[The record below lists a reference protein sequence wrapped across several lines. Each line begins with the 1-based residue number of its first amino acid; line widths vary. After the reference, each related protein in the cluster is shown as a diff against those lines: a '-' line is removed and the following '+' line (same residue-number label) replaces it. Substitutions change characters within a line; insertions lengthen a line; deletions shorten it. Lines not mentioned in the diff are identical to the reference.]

1 VDLWDSAVLQARLW
15 KTGMRLGSSDSL
27 ERRQAIERLSQAGND
42 AIPCLR
48 FQLRYLATPRVEFG
62 AAVALHRLNV
72 PEGMETLLNAVNHP
86 VFYSSQEDAHNIA
99 PLLEEAFL
107 MIGSPASTLALQ
119 SLWPTLPEWQKQA
132 RLTAEPDTSRRVQL
146 ICRVWAGLQD
156 PNALDT
162 LLAYATSIPNLFPP
176 TVAAFGQMAIRKLR
190 DATHSPD
197 PHLRLLVV
205 RTLERIPGEPSFQTL
220 KPMLRDPD
228 PTVRFEACRALAQV
242 GTPQAVGEAVVH
254 AIQAGYSTHA
264 AVRLLATNGHPR
276 LYEIMLQIVER
287 AASLHHPSHDTP
299 ASVRAAID
307 LLMHSPWPSEKL
319 VEIVC
324 SLLERPVPRDLLLAG
339 IDYLESLRGRRTG
352 NAARVQGV
360 LWNLLVD
367 FAPEVRT
374 RAAQALTLWGEP
386 NGKRFLELL
395 AECRPQ
401 GSLLEKLTTL
411 LRGGPDASQA
421 ATQAM
426 QQVQQWVTR
435 MSREA
440 VVRLS
445 SPTPGKESSLTLIR
459 QDARIP
465 PLIRRLLIG
474 SLRLLA
480 TTQALEETEE
490 ALALSITAI
499 RALRQI
505 GVPDALIAQT
515 ELLRAFRTCKQL
527 PPTEVSYVA
536 PMTPLREIAE
546 PVREEAALAL
556 IEFLGPDCFGI
567 FIEAL
572 SAPIPEVQGTAI
584 LALGRLGD
592 ARAVPY
598 LQPIAGNADN
608 LYAQHAI
615 QALAVIRQNNPEMM
629 TLLRASSSADA
640 NPETLLR
647 PLPHGLPDSA
657 PELLLRPTSNGEVS

>member
-1 VDLWDSAVLQARLW
+1 MDLWDSAVLQAKLW
-15 KTGMRLGSSDSL
+15 KTSMRLGSSDSL
-27 ERRQAIERLSQAGND
+27 ERKQAIDMLSQAGND

-48 FQLRYLATPRVEFG
+48 FQLLRQTTPRVQFA
-62 AAVALHRLNV
+62 AAVALHCLGV
-72 PEGMETLLNAVNHP
+72 PEGMETLLIAVNRRLYD
-86 VFYSSQEDAHNIA
+86 VVDDLNDIV

-107 MIGSPASTLALQ
+107 AIGSPTATQALQ
-119 SLWPTLPEWQKQA
+119 SLWTALPDWQPYA
-132 RLTAEPDTSRRVQL
+132 SVPPDTSRRVQL

-156 PNALDT
+156 PSALDT
-162 LLAYATSIPNLFPP
+162 LLPYATSIPNLFPP
-176 TVAAFGQMAIRKLR
+176 TVSAFGQMAIRKLR
-190 DATHSPD
+190 EASQSTD
-197 PHLRLLVV
+197 PQLRLLVV

-228 PTVRFEACRALAQV
+228 PTVRYEACRALAQV
-242 GTPQAVGEAVVH
+242 GTPQAVSEAVVH

-264 AVRLLATNGHPR
+264 AVRLLAATGHPR

-287 AASLHHPSHDTP
+287 AASLQPVSQDPP
-299 ASVRAAID
+299 ASVRAALD

-339 IDYLESLRGRRTG
+339 IDYLDSLRGRRTG
-352 NAARVQGV
+352 NAARVQGA

-374 RAAQALTLWGEP
+374 RAAQALGLWGEP
-386 NGKRFLELL
+386 NGKRFLALL
-395 AECRPQ
+395 AECHPQ

-421 ATQAM
+421 ATQAV

-435 MSREA
+435 MGREA

-445 SPTPGKESSLTLIR
+445 SANLGTEAPLTFLR
-459 QDARIP
+459 QDPRIP
-465 PLIRRLLIG
+465 PLIRRLLLG
-474 SLRLLA
+474 SLRYLA
-480 TTQALEETEE
+480 TAQVLEETEE
-490 ALALSITAI
+490 ALSLSITAI

-505 GVPDALIAQT
+505 GTPDALIAQG

-527 PPTEVSYVA
+527 PPTEIVYGGQPA
-536 PMTPLREIAE
+536 PLWEIAE

-572 SAPIPEVQGTAI
+572 NAPIPEVQATAI

-598 LQPIAGNADN
+598 LQPIAGNADSMFVR
-608 LYAQHAI
+608 HAI

-629 TLLRASSSADA
+629 TLLRGSSLGDA

-657 PELLLRPTSNGEVS
+657 PELLLRPTSNGEAS